1 MRGLVRIGTKLAI
14 SPGHYCCCRFSKTLW
29 CKTLSDSA
37 HNFVVQA
44 FRKGLAWELLFG
56 SNYGWLWSHLKR
68 CIVDGSLTWRAVD
81 ASTWLF
87 QQESSQTS
95 QVTVASLRVVFQV
108 NRLEAEWPCLRAWG
122 ATCSHFQHLLS
133 ITTSHWYQ
141 PIFKGKG
148 NRPYLS
154 MEKVLGNLQTCL
166 KISTNLSQLFM
177 ERNHFLHSVML
188 NHGTMTFS
196 PLALT
201 IPIK

>member
-1 MRGLVRIGTKLAI
+1 MRGLVRIGTKLTI
-14 SPGHYCCCRFSKTLW
+14 SPGHYCCCTFSKTLW

-37 HNFVVQA
+37 HDFVLPA
-44 FRKGLAWELLFG
+44 FRKGLAWQLLFG
-56 SNYGWLWSHLKR
+56 SHYGWLWSHLKR
-68 CIVDGSLTWRAVD
+68 CIEDGSFTWWVVD

-87 QQESSQTS
+87 QQESRQTS

-108 NRLEAEWPCLRAWG
+108 NRLEAEW
-122 ATCSHFQHLLS
+122 TCFHFQHLLS
-133 ITTSHWYQ
+133 ITSHWYQ

-148 NRPYLS
+148 NRLYLS
-154 MEKVLGNLQTCL
+154 MEKVLGSLQTCL

-188 NHGTMTFS
+188 NHGTMTFL
-196 PLALT
+196 PLAIT